1 MTRTARRAAVLLALA
16 ALSGG
21 GCGGCDRRDDPAPAL
36 TADEKKRQA
45 EELDR
50 QRRDEWGKP
59 KGK

>member
-1 MTRTARRAAVLLALA
+1 MTRTARRVAALFALA

-21 GCGGCDRRDDPAPAL
+21 GCGGCDRRDDPGPAM
-36 TADEKKRQA
+36 TGEGKKRQA

-50 QRRDEWGKP
+50 QRQSEWGKP